1 MLSAIIFYTFLFLA
15 LVIVPVGLIL
25 VVLLLL
31 DHERRLWQSVT
42 AVAGHIGAM
51 MAQRPVISGL
61 LKRFPRTADFLGRR
75 LDSHAPWGLP
85 ATVAGVGIL
94 FGLWFF
100 LGVLQHILANDPLVA
115 LDIRLHNAVPLFR
128 TTGMTW
134 FMITL
139 TQMGSAAVLSLLC
152 AGIAALALAREQRRL
167 AATFMLA
174 LAGTA
179 LISAIAKALVGY
191 ARPTDAIISV
201 QEASFPSGHMLSGTV
216 VYGLLAAL
224 LLGSRVR
231 RGVRALGITL
241 LLLVIVGIGLSRL
254 YLGVHWPSDLLGS
267 LALALIL
274 LACLFFFQHHDHP
287 VRWIDTFPLPLRSR
301 VFHFTGSAVL
311 VIAIGTTAILTSRTK
326 MVLIG
331 PPPVAHALDIHT
343 LRTSLPPDL
352 PRWSEDLIGGR
363 MEPISLVFVG
373 SEIDLVDAFT
383 RAGWTRADLPTPLR
397 VVQEALAALRNQPD
411 LTGPATPAFF
421 ANRPQNLTFEKP
433 DAGSPSIRR
442 RHHTRLW
449 RTTYCLVPSCRPVWV
464 ATASYDVGVSFSQR
478 LHLPTHRIDPAIDNE
493 RTLIATDLHRAGA
506 TLEGS
511 VMVAPPL
518 HGMNAAGDP
527 FSTDGRAV
535 VLVLPGGFK
544 SETQHH

>member
-15 LVIVPVGLIL
+15 MVVVPAGLIL
-25 VVLLLL
+25 VVLFLL
-31 DHERRLWQSVT
+31 DHEHRLWQSVT
-42 AVAGHIGAM
+42 AVAGRIGAM
-51 MAQRPVISGL
+51 MAQRPVISGVR
-61 LKRFPRTADFLGRR
+61 KRFPRTADFLGRR
-75 LDSHAPWGLP
+75 LDSHDPWGLP
-85 ATVAGVGIL
+85 ATVAGLGIL

-100 LGVLQHILANDPLVA
+100 LGVLQDIVAKDPLVA

-128 TTGMTW
+128 STGMTW

-139 TQMGSAAVLSLLC
+139 TQMGSATVLSLLC
-152 AGIAALALAREQRRL
+152 LGFTALALAREQRRI
-167 AATFMLA
+167 AATFILA

-179 LISAIAKALVGY
+179 LISAIVKALVGY

-224 LLGSRVR
+224 LLGSPVR
-231 RGVRALGITL
+231 RRVRALGTTL
-241 LLLVIVGIGLSRL
+241 LLLVVVGIGLSRL

-274 LACLFFFQHHDHP
+274 LACLFFFMHHDHP
-287 VRWIDTFPLPLRSR
+287 VRWIDTFPLPLRPR
-301 VFHFTGSAVL
+301 ALHVTGSAVL
-311 VIAIGTTAILTSRTK
+311 VIAIGAAVVLASRTK
-326 MVLIG
+326 MVPIG
-331 PPPVAHALDIHT
+331 PPPVARALDLLA

-373 SEIDLVDAFT
+373 SEIDLVDVFM
-383 RAGWTRADLPTPLR
+383 RAGWMRADLPTPLR

-411 LTGPATPAFF
+411 LAGPATPAFF
-421 ANRPQNLTFEKP
+421 A
-433 DAGSPSIRR
+433 PSIRR

-449 RTTYCLVPSCRPVWV
+449 RTPYCLLPSCRPVWV

-511 VMVAPPL
+511 VMVARPL

-544 SETQHH
+544 AEAKNH